1 MPELPEVETLCRQLN
16 KILPG
21 EEILA
26 VEVARSPPGES
37 ASAGGETDRVRVA
50 ARENTSGSKWKTA

>member
-16 KILPG
+16 EILPG

-26 VEVARSPPGES
+26 VEVLDPRLGM
-37 ASAGGETDRVRVA
+37 T
-50 ARENTSGSKWKTA
+50 